1 MALPVV
7 TIRDI
12 AAHENQE
19 VELRGWLYNK
29 RSSGKL
35 HFLQVRDG
43 TGVIQAVVF
52 KNDVP
57 PEQFTR
63 ADHLGQ
69 ETALVVR
76 GLVRK
81 DARSPIGFEL
91 SVKDLEVVSEA
102 KDYPIT
108 PKEHGVAYLMEH
120 RHLWLRSARQNV
132 ILRVRAT
139 VVKAIR
145 DYLDG
150 NGFTLV
156 DAPIFTPAACE
167 GTSTLFTVPY
177 FDLGNAY
184 LTQSGQLYM
193 EAAAM
198 AFGRAY
204 CFGLTGRTSP
214 SCATEATSLPF
225 LE

>member
-43 TGVIQAVVF
+43 SGVIQAVVF

-69 ETALVVR
+69 ETAIIVR

-81 DARSPIGFEL
+81 DARSPIGYEL
-91 SVKDLEVVSEA
+91 SVKDLAVVS
-102 KDYPIT
+102 
-108 PKEHGVAYLMEH
+108 
-120 RHLWLRSARQNV
+120 
-132 ILRVRAT
+132 
-139 VVKAIR
+139 
-145 DYLDG
+145 LD
-150 NGFTLV
+150 F
-156 DAPIFTPAACE
+156 DHP
-167 GTSTLFTVPY
+167 LF
-177 FDLGNAY
+177 GGA
-184 LTQSGQLYM
+184 SG
-193 EAAAM
+193 AAA
-198 AFGRAY
+198 A
-204 CFGLTGRTSP
+204 
-214 SCATEATSLPF
+214 
-225 LE
+225 LEF